1 MITPDQVSAVLVTR
15 GNVDM
20 TEILDQLTADGIED
34 IVIWN
39 NAERDPDLS
48 CYGRYAAISEAK
60 NEYIFHQDDDL
71 VSPVG
76 ELLKHYDPVRDRHA
90 ILMNNR
96 IDEEW
101 PLTAIGALFHR
112 DILPGTFDS
121 YIEEYGFDDD
131 FCRVCD
137 VIFAYQHPIRRVVL
151 GYRDLPWASD
161 PASSMYLED
170 GHMQVRIRARQRIF
184 DLIARDTCLV

>member
-1 MITPDQVSAVLVTR
+1 MIHPSEVSAVLVTR

-39 NAERDPDLS
+39 NAERQRDMS
-48 CYGRYAAISEAK
+48 CYGRYLAIGEAK

-71 VSPVG
+71 VSPAG
-76 ELLKHYDPVRDRHA
+76 ELLKHYDPVRDRHS

-112 DILPGTFDS
+112 DLADCFDE
-121 YIEEYGFDDD
+121 YVAEYGFDDD

-137 VIFAYQHPIRRVVL
+137 VVFAYQHPIRRLVL

-170 GHMQVRIRARQRIF
+170 GHMHVRIRARQRIF
-184 DLIARDTCLV
+184 DLIAGNTCLA